1 MKHWLRFL
9 MLGVGILAFVGVV
22 MGGIWV
28 YQSTVKKP
36 EPRKVAKIEVLL
48 TGTTLDEIKIGEK
61 EDRYDGNSVIL
72 TDENGETMEFSEIEL
87 KLRGNSTLAQ
97 EKKPFQLK
105 FANKTNILGL
115 GEAKKWVLRNNFLD
129 RSYLR
134 DDAAMKIAEMI
145 GEDYAWRGKFVEMY
159 FDGEYEGLY
168 YLLHRVE
175 IGKGRVD
182 LRDTAGVL
190 VEMDS
195 LHKDEGGCYF
205 TYAGSC
211 LKLTDAVLEEEDWEE
226 KAMGEFLTDF
236 NKLEM
241 AAEKGDYAS
250 AAELADMESLAKYF
264 LISEFSTNPDA
275 YASSFY
281 FYKNGTN
288 DKIHAGPVW
297 DFDFAFGNREWA
309 WGEEIEGFFDA
320 TNDQARREEAFSENS
335 DGNIARLIYQ
345 LMDMP
350 EFRAEAER
358 VWQERMSGRGQELM
372 LSLKKTASTIR
383 EAALKDAE
391 KWDRGDFDT
400 EVEALLEWIEA
411 RYTHMEEVYGGEE
424 KVAPMWAG

>member
-9 MLGVGILAFVGVV
+9 MLGAGILAFVGVV

-72 TDENGETMEFSEIEL
+72 TDENGETMEFSEVEL
-87 KLRGNSTLAQ
+87 RLRGNSSLAQ

-105 FANKTNILGL
+105 FANKASIFEL

-145 GEDYAWRGKFVEMY
+145 GEDYARRGKFVEMY
-159 FDGEYEGLY
+159 FNGEYEGLY

-175 IGKGRVD
+175 IGKERVD

-211 LKLTDAVLEEEDWEE
+211 LKLADAVLEEEGWEE
-226 KAMGEFLTDF
+226 KVMEEFLTDF

-264 LISEFSTNPDA
+264 LISEFSANPDA

-281 FYKNGTN
+281 FYRNGTN

-297 DFDFAFGNREWA
+297 DFDFAFGNREWT
-309 WGEEIEGFFDA
+309 WGEQIEGFFNIN
-320 TNDQARREEAFSENS
+320 NDQVRREEVFSENS
-335 DGNIARLIYQ
+335 DGNIAKLVYQ

-350 EFRAEAER
+350 EFRAEVAR
-358 VWQERMSGRGQELM
+358 IWQERMSGRKQELM

-400 EVEALLEWIEA
+400 EVGALLDWIEA
-411 RYTHMEEVYGGEE
+411 RYAHMEEVYGGGE
-424 KVAPMWAG
+424 KTAPLRAV

>member
-1 MKHWLRFL
+1 
-9 MLGVGILAFVGVV
+9 MLGVGIFMLFAVV

-28 YQSTVKKP
+28 YQGVAEKR
-36 EPRKVAKIEVLL
+36 ELRKVAKIDVLL
-48 TGTTLDEIKIGEK
+48 TGTTLDEIKEGEK
-61 EDRYDGNSVIL
+61 EDRHGGNSAIL
-72 TDENGETMEFSEIEL
+72 TDENGGKQRFDNIEL

-105 FANKTNILGL
+105 FANKTNVFEL

-145 GEDYAWRGKFVEMY
+145 GESYAWRGKFVEMY
-159 FDGEYEGLY
+159 FDGAYEGLY
-168 YLLHRVE
+168 YLLHKVE

-182 LRDTAGVL
+182 LRDTAGIL

-211 LKLTDAVLEEEDWEE
+211 LKLTDAVLEEEGWEE
-226 KAMGEFLTDF
+226 VVMKEFLIDF

-241 AAEKGDYAS
+241 AAERGDFTEV
-250 AAELADMESLAKYF
+250 AELADVESLAKYF
-264 LISEFSTNPDA
+264 LISEFTMNPDA

-281 FYKNGTN
+281 FYRDGAN

-297 DFDFAFGNREWA
+297 DFDFAFGNPEWW
-309 WGEEIEGFFDA
+309 WGEQLENFFDIN
-320 TNDQARREEAFSENS
+320 NDQIRREEAFSENS
-335 DGNIARLIYQ
+335 DGNISKLVYQ
-345 LMDMP
+345 LIDIP
-350 EFRAEAER
+350 EFREVVEK
-358 VWQERMSGRGQELM
+358 VWQERMSGRDQELT

-400 EVEALLEWIEA
+400 EVGTLLNWIET
-411 RYTHMEEVYGGEE
+411 RYEHLEAVYGKEGET
-424 KVAPMWAG
+424 VPLRAV

>member
-1 MKHWLRFL
+1 MF
-9 MLGVGILAFVGVV
+9 GVGILAFMGVV
-22 MGGIWV
+22 NGGIWV
-28 YQSTVKKP
+28 HQGTTEKH
-36 EPRKVAKIEVLL
+36 EPRKVAEIDVLL
-48 TGTTLDEIKIGEK
+48 NGTTLNEIKIGEK
-61 EDRYDGNSVIL
+61 EDRYSGNSVFL
-72 TDENGETMEFSEIEL
+72 TDESGETTEFNEVEL
-87 KLRGNSTLAQ
+87 KLRGNSTLMQ

-105 FANKTNILGL
+105 FAIKTNVLGL

-159 FDGEYEGLY
+159 FGGEYEGLY
-168 YLLHRVE
+168 YLLHKVE

-211 LKLTDAVLEEEDWEE
+211 LKLIDVVLEEEGREE
-226 KAMGEFLTDF
+226 EVMGEFLTDF

-241 AAEKGDYAS
+241 AAEKGDYAGVT
-250 AAELADMESLAKYF
+250 ELADVESLAKYF
-264 LISEFSTNPDA
+264 LISDFSANPDA

-281 FYKNGTN
+281 FYRDGAG

-297 DFDFAFGNREWA
+297 DFDFAFGNKEWW
-309 WGEEIEGFFDA
+309 WGEEIEGFFNTD
-320 TNDQARREEAFSENS
+320 NDQVRREEAFSENS
-335 DGNIARLIYQ
+335 NGNIAKLFYQ

-350 EFRAEAER
+350 EFRAEVAR

-383 EAALKDAE
+383 EAALRDAE
-391 KWDRGDFDT
+391 KWNRGDFDA
-400 EVEALLEWIEA
+400 EVEYLLNWIEA
-411 RYTHMEEVYGGEE
+411 RYVHMEEVYGGEE
-424 KVAPMWAG
+424 KTAPLMAV

>member
-1 MKHWLRFL
+1 MKRWLWFL
-9 MLGVGILAFVGVV
+9 MFGVGILALVGVV
-22 MGGIWV
+22 MGGIWA
-28 YQSTVKKP
+28 YQSTVKKS

-48 TGTTLDEIKIGEK
+48 TGTTLEEIKVGEK
-61 EDRYDGNSVIL
+61 EDRYDGNSAIL
-72 TDENGETMEFSEIEL
+72 TDENGETMEFSEVEL
-87 KLRGNSTLAQ
+87 KLRGNSSLAQ

-105 FANKTNILGL
+105 FANKANILEL

-145 GEDYAWRGKFVEMY
+145 GEDYARRGKFVEIY

-168 YLLHRVE
+168 YLLHKVE

-211 LKLTDAVLEEEDWEE
+211 LKLADAVLEEEGWEE
-226 KAMGEFLTDF
+226 EVMEEFLTDF

-250 AAELADMESLAKYF
+250 VAELADMESLAKYF
-264 LISEFSTNPDA
+264 LISEFSANPDA

-281 FYKNGTN
+281 FYKNGVN

-297 DFDFAFGNREWA
+297 DFDFAFGNREWI
-309 WGEEIEGFFDA
+309 WGEEIEGFFDIN
-320 TNDQARREEAFSENS
+320 NDQVRREEAFSENS
-335 DGNIARLIYQ
+335 DGNITKLVYQ

-350 EFRAEAER
+350 EFRAEVER
-358 VWQERMSGRGQELM
+358 VWQERMSGRGQELI

-400 EVEALLEWIEA
+400 EVEVLLDWIEA
-411 RYTHMEEVYGGEE
+411 RYIHMEEVYSGKE
-424 KVAPMWAG
+424 KTIPLQVM

>member
-22 MGGIWV
+22 MGGIWI

-61 EDRYDGNSVIL
+61 EDHYDENSVIL
-72 TDENGETMEFSEIEL
+72 TDESGETTKFSEIEL

-211 LKLTDAVLEEEDWEE
+211 LKLTDAVLEEEGWEE

-335 DGNIARLIYQ
+335 DGNIAKLIYQ
-345 LMDMP
+345 LMDIP
-350 EFRAEAER
+350 EFRAEVER

-411 RYTHMEEVYGGEE
+411 RYAHMEEVYGGEE
-424 KVAPMWAG
+424 KVAPMWAV